1 MPLRAN
7 VYIVPPTP
15 WEFPNTGGKQGGI
28 WSPTSLTLIHGEKE
42 ALLVDTPIT
51 ISQTEK
57 LIAWLEKTI
66 PGKRLTTVYITHGH
80 PDHWLGLSTLK
91 KKYPDIRILSTAA
104 TLEHMKYDVRPGF
117 YENAWGA
124 MFPNGQIDTNFV
136 FSEALPASGKFDI
149 EGHEC
154 LAIAVGHSDTRDST
168 ILWVPSLKLA
178 ACGDVVYGD
187 VHQMLGE
194 ANTTELRNE
203 WIAAIEKV
211 EALGPEIVIGGHRM
225 DGEVDGV
232 FHLAAT
238 KLYIQQ
244 FEKLLLTCKSSEELQ
259 AKMEELYPN
268 RFNPNVLG
276 WGCNVAFGL
285 PMFEGL

>member
-7 VYIVPPTP
+7 VSTVPPIP
-15 WEFPNTGGKQGGI
+15 WELPNTGGKQGGI

-51 ISQTEK
+51 IPQTEK
-57 LIAWLEKTI
+57 LIEWLEKTV
-66 PGKRLTTVYITHGH
+66 PEKRLTTVYITHGH

-91 KKYPDIRILSTAA
+91 KKYSDIRILSTAA
-104 TLEHMKYDVRPGF
+104 TLEHMKYD
-117 YENAWGA
+117 
-124 MFPNGQIDTNFV
+124 IDTDLV
-136 FSEALPASGKFDI
+136 FSEAFPASGRFNI

-154 LAIAVGHSDTRDST
+154 HAIEVGHSDTRNST

-178 ACGDVVYGD
+178 PCGDVVYGD

-194 ANTTELRNE
+194 ANTTELRSE
-203 WIAAIEKV
+203 WISAIEKV
-211 EALGPEIVIGGHRM
+211 EAFGPEIVIGGHRM
-225 DGEVDGV
+225 SGEVAGV
-232 FHLAAT
+232 LHLAAT
-238 KLYIQQ
+238 KRYIQQ
-244 FEKLLLTCKSSEELQ
+244 FEKLLPTCKSSDELQ
-259 AKMEELYPN
+259 AKMEELYPD
-268 RFNPNVLG
+268 RFNPNVLK

>member
-7 VYIVPPTP
+7 VYVVPPTP
-15 WEFPNTGGKQGGI
+15 WKFPNTGGKQGGI
-28 WSPTSLTLIHGEKE
+28 WSPISLTLIHGEQE

-51 ISQTEK
+51 IAQTEK
-57 LIAWLEKTI
+57 LSN
-66 PGKRLTTVYITHGH
+66 Y
-80 PDHWLGLSTLK
+80 WLGGSTLK
-91 KKYPDIRILSTAA
+91 KKFSDVRILSTAA
-104 TLEHMKYDVRPGF
+104 TLEHMKYDIRPGF
-117 YENAWGA
+117 FENAWGA
-124 MFPNGQIDTNFV
+124 MFPNGQIDTDFV
-136 FSEALPASGKFDI
+136 FSEALPASGKFDL
-149 EGHEC
+149 EGYEC
-154 LAIAVGHSDTRDST
+154 QAIPVGPSDTRDST

-203 WIAAIEKV
+203 WTAAIEKV
-211 EALGPEIVIGGHRM
+211 EALKPEIVIAGRRM
-225 DGEVDGV
+225 EGEVDGA

-244 FEKLLLTCKSSEELQ
+244 FEKLLLTCTSAEELQ
-259 AKMEELYPN
+259 AKMEELYLS
-268 RFNPNVLG
+268 RFSPNVLN
-276 WGCNVAFGL
+276 WGSNVAFGL

>member
-7 VYIVPPTP
+7 VCIVPPTP
-15 WEFPNTGGKQGGI
+15 WELPNTGGKQGGI
-28 WSPTSLTLIHGEKE
+28 CPRKAPNNRLYNPWPSRPL
-42 ALLVDTPIT
+42 
-51 ISQTEK
+51 
-57 LIAWLEKTI
+57 AWPLNSE
-66 PGKRLTTVYITHGH
+66 
-80 PDHWLGLSTLK
+80 
-91 KKYPDIRILSTAA
+91 KKYPDLRILSTAA
-104 TLEHMKYDVRPGF
+104 TLEHMKSDVRPGF
-117 YENAWGA
+117 FENAWGA
-124 MFPNGQIDTNFV
+124 MFPNGQIDTDFV
-136 FSEALPASGKFDI
+136 FSEALPASGRFDI

-154 LAIAVGHSDTRDST
+154 HAIELGHSDTRDST
-168 ILWVPSLKLA
+168 ILWIPSLKLA

-203 WIAAIEKV
+203 WISAIEKV

-225 DGEVDGV
+225 SGEVDGV

-244 FEKLLLTCKSSEELQ
+244 FEKLLPTCKSSDELQ

-268 RFNPNVLG
+268 RFNPNVLK
-276 WGCNVAFGL
+276 WGCNAAFGL
-285 PMFEGL
+285 PMFERL